1 MKKMTRVD
9 WTIEIPQKE
18 WLIQEAKRRNMTAS
32 KLLRKI
38 IAKLMAK
45 QNTQK

>member
-1 MKKMTRVD
+1 MKKMARTD
-9 WTIEIPQKE
+9 WTIEIAQKE
-18 WLIQEAKRRNMTAS
+18 WLVQEAKRRNTTVS